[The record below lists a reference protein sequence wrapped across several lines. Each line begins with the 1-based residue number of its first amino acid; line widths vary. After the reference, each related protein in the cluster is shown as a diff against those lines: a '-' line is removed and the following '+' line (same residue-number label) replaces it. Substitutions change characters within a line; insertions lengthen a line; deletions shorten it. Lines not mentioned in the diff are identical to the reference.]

1 MQHCT
6 DTPSPPSKPSY
17 GFSGRKSSWSI
28 SHRCHTW
35 TSSQSHGWACA
46 GQGTIVSSS
55 QTVFHKPELRAMSM
69 CGEKFFWQLFW
80 WCFVIGHLTSEERFV
95 VFHLLVNLIIWLMAF
110 PAIFR
115 LERPITATEK
125 KWCFWQYSEHLNTS
139 RTSWVVKS
147 NNPLSLVWSKWG
159 SPE

>member
-1 MQHCT
+1 MPIFLYRDNSYIEIT
-6 DTPSPPSKPSY
+6 NVFNNTYTPSPLNKPSY
-17 GFSGRKSSWSI
+17 EFSGRKSSWSI

-55 QTVFHKPELRAMSM
+55 QTAFHKPELRCEDTRVRMGRVPSTWAMSM
-69 CGEKFFWQLFW
+69 CGGKFFWQLFW
-80 WCFVIGHLTSEERFV
+80 WCYVIGHLTSEERFV
-95 VFHLLVNLIIWLMAF
+95 VFHLLVNLVIWLMPF

-125 KWCFWQYSEHLNTS
+125 KWCFW
-139 RTSWVVKS
+139 
-147 NNPLSLVWSKWG
+147 
-159 SPE
+159 

>member
-1 MQHCT
+1 MPIFLYRDNSYIVITNAFNYT
-6 DTPSPPSKPSY
+6 DTPSPQSKPSY
-17 GFSGRKSSWSI
+17 EFSGRKSSWSI

-95 VFHLLVNLIIWLMAF
+95 VFHLLVSLVIWLMLF

-115 LERPITATEK
+115 LEHSITTTEK
-125 KWCFWQYSEHLNTS
+125 NDVFDNVQMWNKLKQNLHL
-139 RTSWVVKS
+139 
-147 NNPLSLVWSKWG
+147 
-159 SPE
+159 